1 MYAGQ
6 VEAWISRADSLRT
19 MLDWGGNTSAQE
31 WLKGHFLND
40 TTADTSFHFVR
51 GPLHRRQ
58 AHAPLRAPWGTS
70 FVVEVALLHKPAEK
84 FHTCRANKDSAR
96 EGF

>member
-31 WLKGHFLND
+31 
-40 TTADTSFHFVR
+40 
-51 GPLHRRQ
+51 
-58 AHAPLRAPWGTS
+58 
-70 FVVEVALLHKPAEK
+70 
-84 FHTCRANKDSAR
+84 
-96 EGF
+96 